1 MMKSNFDAE
10 LQNNSAPVNE
20 TDITDAHIREL
31 TAALAADVPADFTAR
46 VMSEIRAERRR
57 ISFRHRLLRY
67 GSAAVAALVIVP
79 MAAIVVP
86 AMIRGEQNTDAIPS
100 RQDTVLYDVA
110 GEGYGDVLFSKTPV
124 PEDNGE
130 GDDAA
135 KGTMTTSRS
144 GDGDPSAPEAEVE
157 MTTPAAAPDH
167 MGRPT
172 EDPAGLSSTA
182 DSFAA
187 DTKYT
192 VNVLTEAPAITVLR
206 SVIGTKKLDNWLAKA
221 EDIDEN
227 ASRTIISTFEVQKD
241 DFLAAAAD
249 LNLSFTQDELNEL
262 FGTPLT
268 EE

>member
-1 MMKSNFDAE
+1 MKSNFDAE
-10 LQNNSAPVNE
+10 LRNNSAPANE

-31 TAALAADVPADFTAR
+31 TAALAADVPAEFTAR

-57 ISFRHRLLRY
+57 ASFRHRLLRY

-79 MAAIVVP
+79 IAAIVVP
-86 AMIRGEQNTDAIPS
+86 AMIRGEKNADAIPPR

-110 GEGYGDVLFSKTPV
+110 GEEYGDVLYSKVPV

-130 GDDAA
+130 GDAA
-135 KGTMTTSRS
+135 ASGTMTTSRS
-144 GDGDPSAPEAEVE
+144 SDGDPSAPEAEVE

-187 DTKYT
+187 DTNYT
-192 VNVLTEAPAITVLR
+192 VNVLAEAPAITVLR

-227 ASRTIISTFEVQKD
+227 AARTIISTFEVQRD